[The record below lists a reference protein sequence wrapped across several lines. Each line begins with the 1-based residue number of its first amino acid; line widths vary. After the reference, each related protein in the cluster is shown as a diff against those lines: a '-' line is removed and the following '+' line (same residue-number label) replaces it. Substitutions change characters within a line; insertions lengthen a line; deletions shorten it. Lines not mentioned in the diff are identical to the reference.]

1 MALINNW
8 VELRSD
14 AFKIAKLGRRPLPSR
29 TDSTGAWL
37 QALVSER
44 IALPINYCKN

>member
-29 TDSTGAWL
+29 IDSIGAWL
-37 QALVSER
+37 PALVSGAVLSRESDCE
-44 IALPINYCKN
+44 P

>member
-1 MALINNW
+1 MALINDW

-29 TDSTGAWL
+29 TDSIGAWL
-37 QALVSER
+37 QVLVS
-44 IALPINYCKN
+44 ASFQ